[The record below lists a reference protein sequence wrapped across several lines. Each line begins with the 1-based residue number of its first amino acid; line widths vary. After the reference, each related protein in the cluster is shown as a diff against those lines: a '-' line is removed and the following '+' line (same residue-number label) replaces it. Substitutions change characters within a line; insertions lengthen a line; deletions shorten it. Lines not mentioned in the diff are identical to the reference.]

1 MDFSAFVTHW
11 EVKYF
16 SAENRG
22 FSAVM
27 TCEKSMSADNYGF
40 SDFMTLWE
48 VKCFSEGN
56 RGF

>member
-16 SAENRG
+16 SEENRG

-27 TCEKSMSADNYGF
+27 TCEKSMSADNL
-40 SDFMTLWE
+40 DFLIYDSWGSKMFL
-48 VKCFSEGN
+48 
-56 RGF
+56 